1 MFACA
6 WDAPVAVLIV
16 ILACHLSLIVSS
28 MYADDDGIMRSR
40 SKALAP
46 FSHSHSHSHCLM
58 SVYWTQLV
66 WHIGFVWLRVCG
78 SLGWPGQAGAKSVDG
93 AVGAWTN

>member
-1 MFACA
+1 MCMFACA

-28 MYADDDGIMRSR
+28 MYADDDGIMRSL
-40 SKALAP
+40 SIALAP
-46 FSHSHSHSHCLM
+46 FSHSYSHCLM

-66 WHIGFVWLRVCG
+66 WHIGFVWLRVFG
-78 SLGWPGQAGAKSVDG
+78 FARSGGR
-93 AVGAWTN
+93 